1 MSIFK
6 TIANSDIALYVDFRS
21 GSGID
26 ISGNYTTSI
35 GANGYLVHKKLYS
48 ANTLGFVSSANVAL
62 NKSDFTIIAKHRT
75 VTKLNGHFYTFG
87 TGNDRGLLLYNNVLQ
102 TRIDST
108 YYTETLVGTKYDAGG
123 EFVSYGFSADRD
135 ANGQFYVNGLAV
147 GTAKNISAKANY
159 DINYSTPILT
169 TYTDGTFET
178 QYILLIKKALTAT
191 EMAQLTAEL
200 ESKKWTSKTKSR
212 ANAKNV
218 LVDGDMKA
226 LGTSAWSSGSSAILS
241 KVIDTTEGKGRI
253 LRVTKNVT
261 NYPYAYQNCLEVG
274 KTYRMTGYT
283 RGDGTGSVPKI
294 YDNVTQ
300 IFSGTNSA
308 KWQRVDIVFT
318 SGSTEVKFRSPKET
332 GDYVDFANIQISE
345 VGYDEIIYKTENG
358 IRADQKIYS
367 TAGQPINNT
376 DLILNGGSVKI
387 VDGVYNGEKV
397 KILESTIT
405 SNCLIPV
412 NKLKQTPTESA
423 YGEWEFIMSAPD
435 AKFNIIKFIS
445 STTDTAST
453 SGDNYNISMRP
464 SSGSNI
470 VQIRVTN
477 SNLVQWGSYF
487 TGDQF
492 YKIKVTRTGAGLFSL
507 FIDDVLVGTATNTTY
522 TSSNYFVFSMEAG
535 SKIILSSE
543 RGTYGIIKK

>member
-1 MSIFK
+1 MSILK
-6 TIANSDIALYVDFRS
+6 QLLDNNELYCYYDFRS
-21 GSGID
+21 GTYLDYTGNTTLTGTADTSLVKGKLIIPHTKRLTIGSLAIGTNDFSIVSKTRPQSYSKHILGATNFNLTVYSEFDLSTFFGGSTYYNSANQSKLDRLRWNQIGATYNRDGNVTYYENGLSFRTID
-26 ISGNYTTSI
+26 ISGTS
-35 GANGYLVHKKLYS
+35 AVDK
-48 ANTLGFVSSANVAL
+48 T
-62 NKSDFTIIAKHRT
+62 D
-75 VTKLNGHFYTFG
+75 
-87 TGNDRGLLLYNNVLQ
+87 
-102 TRIDST
+102 T
-108 YYTETLVGTKYDAGG
+108 YYLGYTNTGYIEY
-123 EFVSYGFSADRD
+123 SYF
-135 ANGQFYVNGLAV
+135 
-147 GTAKNISAKANY
+147 
-159 DINYSTPILT
+159 
-169 TYTDGTFET
+169 
-178 QYILLIKKALTAT
+178 LIVKRVLTAT

-274 KTYRMTGYT
+274 KTYRMTGYV

-294 YDNVTQ
+294 YDNLTQ

-308 KWQRVDIVFT
+308 NWKRVDIVFT
-318 SGSTEVKFRSPKET
+318 SGSTEVRFRNPMIV

-345 VGYDEIIYKTENG
+345 VGSDEVIYKTENG
-358 IRADQKIYS
+358 IRADQKTYS
-367 TAGQPINNT
+367 TAGQPINST

-405 SNCLIPV
+405 SNCSIPV

-470 VQIRVTN
+470 IQIRVNN

-487 TGDQF
+487 TDNQF

-507 FIDDVLVGTATNTTY
+507 FIDDVLIGTATNTTY
-522 TSSNYFVFSMEAG
+522 TSSNYFVFSMETG

>member
-6 TIANSDIALYVDFRS
+6 TIADNDIALYIDFRS

-35 GANGYLVHKKLYS
+35 GANGYLVHKKLYN

-135 ANGQFYVNGLAV
+135 ANGQFYVNGVAV

-169 TYTDGTFET
+169 TYTDNTFET
-178 QYILLIKKALTAT
+178 QYVLLLKKALTAT

-200 ESKKWTSKTKSR
+200 ENKKWTSKTKSR
-212 ANAKNV
+212 AKAKNI

-274 KTYRMTGYT
+274 KTYRMTGYV

-300 IFSGTNSA
+300 IFSGKDSA
-308 KWQRVDIVFT
+308 NWQRVDIVFT
-318 SGSTEVKFRSPKET
+318 SGSTEVKFRNPMIV

-345 VGYDEIIYKTENG
+345 VGNDEVIYKTENG
-358 IRADQKIYS
+358 IRADQKTYS
-367 TAGQPINNT
+367 TADTLIDGT
-376 DLILNGGSVKI
+376 DLRIESGSWKI
-387 VDGVYNGEKV
+387 IDDIYNGEKV
-397 KILESTIT
+397 KALQCVSSGTVSFSTSSI
-405 SNCLIPV
+405 
-412 NKLKQTPTESA
+412 LKQTPAEAA
-423 YGEWEFIMSAPD
+423 YGEWEFV
-435 AKFNIIKFIS
+435 
-445 STTDTAST
+445 ASKAE
-453 SGDNYNISMRP
+453 S
-464 SSGSNI
+464 
-470 VQIRVTN
+470 
-477 SNLVQWGSYF
+477 SNLVF
-487 TGDQF
+487 VFVAEALTGTVAQTLTYNFLHNTSEEIDLRQGGAAIIDGGATV
-492 YKIKVTRTGAGLFSL
+492 YPKDTYYRVKITRTSAGVFTLYINDTLIGS
-507 FIDDVLVGTATNTTY
+507 ATNTTY
-522 TSSNYFVFSMEAG
+522 TLANYVRIDIDTG
-535 SKIILSSE
+535 DKIILSSE